1 MFFASEQP
9 RKIAFIS
16 FFANPAKWY
25 AAALFT
31 CKKIRPSWSQ
41 RMPRMKILNS
51 IEQEAF
57 ELPPVLNSAER
68 KRHFD
73 FPVGVQQIAAELR
86 TATNQLC
93 FLLSCGY
100 FKATHRFYPVQTF
113 RPRDI
118 SHVAERAGITIEAVR
133 LADYDKQT
141 MARHQALILDFY
153 GFRPFKPHGQA
164 ILVEE
169 IVRLVRSQ
177 LKPRLIFSRSVET
190 LVREKVEVPRYFR
203 LAVLILRTINS
214 HNRRL
219 VAIVERTL
227 SAETRALL
235 DALLIQETANEDI
248 VPGKT
253 SAYRLTLM
261 KKLSQ
266 STKPSKVKER
276 AGDLALVERLYRS
289 LKPIL
294 DELSLNQDGIQYY
307 AHSVIKSEIFQL
319 TRREEKDRYL
329 HLLAFIAHQYYRLQ
343 DNLVDVLLSS
353 LQSFQNGALRE
364 HKEQCYARRELRNAS
379 LKALVACLD
388 LGLVETL
395 ARIAILTED
404 NALPDSEKLQRIRR
418 STVHPGGKT
427 AVGERQFRRVKRGL
441 G

>member
-25 AAALFT
+25 AAALFA
-31 CKKIRPSWSQ
+31 CKKSRPSWSQ
-41 RMPRMKILNS
+41 RMPRMKVLNS
-51 IEQEAF
+51 IEREAF

-68 KRHFD
+68 KRYFD
-73 FPVGVQQIAAELR
+73 FPVGVQQIAVELR
-86 TATNQLC
+86 TPTNQLC

-118 SHVAERAGITIEAVR
+118 SYVAERSGITTEAVR

-153 GFRPFKPHGQA
+153 GFRPFKPYGQA

-190 LVREKVEVPRYFR
+190 LVREKVEVPGYFR

-276 AGDLALVERLYRS
+276 AGDLALVERLYQS

-307 AHSVIKSEIFQL
+307 AHSVSNP
-319 TRREEKDRYL
+319 R
-329 HLLAFIAHQYYRLQ
+329 
-343 DNLVDVLLSS
+343 
-353 LQSFQNGALRE
+353 SF
-364 HKEQCYARRELRNAS
+364 K
-379 LKALVACLD
+379 
-388 LGLVETL
+388 
-395 ARIAILTED
+395 
-404 NALPDSEKLQRIRR
+404 
-418 STVHPGGKT
+418 
-427 AVGERQFRRVKRGL
+427 
-441 G
+441 